1 MPAKVGTGSPGL
13 RVGVDLVVVAL
24 SDSLLCVPC
33 DAGVQAMAETA
44 ISTRATSNV
53 MRMVCMIFT
62 SSVRTVRYGLAN
74 CR

>member
-24 SDSLLCVPC
+24 SDSLLCLPVA
-33 DAGVQAMAETA
+33 AGVQTMTVTVIRTA
-44 ISTRATSNV
+44 PASNV

>member
-1 MPAKVGTGSPGL
+1 MLILSSL
-13 RVGVDLVVVAL
+13 RCPIHCFVFL
-24 SDSLLCVPC
+24 SLSLLCLPVA
-33 DAGVQAMAETA
+33 AGVQAMTVTVIRTA
-44 ISTRATSNV
+44 AASNV